1 MEDYLAWCGAI
12 SSSGWAT
19 LQYSPRYLSWL
30 HCETPQPVEV
40 EDLNILLTGSLD
52 RAPTAGGQ
60 YHWTSELSPKS
71 CQKFLRYMVGWLSVI
86 GWQGGY
92 ASIAFIA
99 GTLIQGLIVLNNPDY
114 IFMRWHGTLLV
125 IVITAFS
132 IIFNTFLAKRLPMVE
147 GLVLIVHILGFFAVL
162 IPLWVLAPRNPTE
175 MVFKDFTN
183 FGGWSSTGLSV
194 MVGMLTTVYGMLGA
208 DSAVHMGKRLL
219 SEGRIVDKTDIT
231 SQLRRFETPVLFCLE
246 PQCGR

>member
-1 MEDYLAWCGAI
+1 
-12 SSSGWAT
+12 
-19 LQYSPRYLSWL
+19 
-30 HCETPQPVEV
+30 
-40 EDLNILLTGSLD
+40 
-52 RAPTAGGQ
+52 
-60 YHWTSELSPKS
+60 
-71 CQKFLRYMVGWLSVI
+71 MVGWLSAI

-114 IFMRWHGTLLV
+114 IFKRWHGTLLV
-125 IVITAFS
+125 IAITAFS
-132 IIFNTFLAKRLPMVE
+132 IFFNTFLAKRLPMVE

-246 PQCGR
+246 PQCGP